1 MCCGSKRSA
10 WRSAS
15 LPPLRA
21 AARAPAPVASAPAP
35 PAKVGP
41 QRQAASVTRLHYT
54 DSGPVRLRGPITGRG
69 YAFSGAAPVQEV
81 DVRDAAVFLRSGRFR
96 PIPR

>member
-15 LPPLRA
+15 PSSPRTA
-21 AARAPAPVASAPAP
+21 APAPASSASDLQATIASP
-35 PAKVGP
+35 
-41 QRQAASVTRLHYT
+41 RQGAQVTRLHYT
-54 DSGPVRLRGPITGRG
+54 AGEPVRLRGPITGRG

-81 DVRDAAVFLRSGRFR
+81 DARDAAAFLRSGHFR
-96 PIPR
+96 LAMR